1 MSADF
6 GIRATVR
13 LLDLENEVCDY
24 DIKDVPTFVH
34 MKSFVQNI
42 PQHKI
47 SNVWTQSLTSQLSD
61 DLKVKVA
68 NYEQSLPFHYVEKG
82 WMTDK
87 KIKQYER
94 Y

>member
-1 MSADF
+1 MAY
-6 GIRATVR
+6 ALAVR

-47 SNVWTQSLTSQLSD
+47 SSVWTQSLTSQLSD
-61 DLKVKVA
+61 DLKVRVA
-68 NYEQSLPFHYVEKG
+68 NYEQSLPFHYVEKN

-87 KIKQYER
+87 KIQQYEKVLGL
-94 Y
+94 